1 MVRVRGSVVRRTMA
15 LVAAVLLWH
24 GEPLSAQGD
33 STVVD
38 RIVAVVGTRAILASE
53 IDEQLFIR
61 FPQGK
66 GLPTD
71 SAALGAV
78 RRELLDD
85 LITNE
90 LLLLEA
96 RRDTTIR
103 VTEEEVDAAVDELV
117 KSTRSRYASDDAFR
131 RDLQVAGFQTQEEWR
146 AWMRDQQRDQLL
158 TQAFTS
164 SLRGRQKL
172 KTVVPTEEEM
182 RKFFEARKGA
192 ARRPAT
198 VSLRQIIVAPKPR
211 PEERERA
218 RAKADSIAR
227 EIRAGADFAVAAKR
241 FSQDPGSKDAGGD
254 LNWFRR
260 GVMDPAFERL
270 AFIIKPGVVSDPVET
285 AFGFHII
292 QVQRV
297 QAAEVQA
304 RHILI
309 MPEIG
314 PAEVDSARRLAENLH
329 SAVVAGASF
338 DSLQGRHHDT
348 AEAKELMVVPEDRLP
363 PVYQQAIQGVGPAE
377 VSEVFELAGTG
388 GLPSKFGFVRLLE
401 RAPAGDLRFE
411 DSRDEVRSRLTEIL
425 TMQRYVDRIRSA
437 NYVEIRDP

>member
-1 MVRVRGSVVRRTMA
+1 MA

-61 FPQGK
+61 FPQGR

-117 KSTRSRYASDDAFR
+117 KSTRSRYAGDDAFR

-164 SLRGRQKL
+164 SLRSRQKL

-182 RKFFEARKGA
+182 RKFFEARKGT

-297 QAAEVQA
+297 QASEVQA

-314 PAEVDSARRLAENLH
+314 PAEVDSARRLAEKLH

-388 GLPSKFGFVRLLE
+388 GLPSKFGFVRVLE